1 MARRRQ
7 EIALQV
13 EIETQEEWNEII
25 NKEGLTVVDIYQ
37 TYGGP
42 CKAMESKFRTLK
54 NTVGDSTLNFAIA
67 KADTIDS
74 LEKYRGRCE
83 PCFLF
88 YATGVLVDAVI
99 GANAPELQRKIML
112 NLEQEKKILK
122 EGGERREYSFEHV
135 SVDEDD
141 EGDTRTIRNRS
152 SSVVNAITSQQ
163 YTLGVIRPDAYADG
177 KVDEIVDKITQ
188 NGFKILVQQEHHLNE
203 HDARELHRYKMT
215 QEGYEEH
222 IARMTSGPSIV
233 LLLQKTDAK
242 DSTVDELLDL
252 VNSDELLKEN
262 VDCTQSMDNIH
273 EELTLLLPNIVQR
286 PRTPEGNLERT
297 LAIIR
302 PSALKF
308 YKDAIVSRIRDSGF
322 EVTRTTEIQLTRPQ
336 AEEFYAA
343 KKNESFYEDLI
354 QEMTSGPSVALYLI
368 KKDAVQGFRAL
379 LGPADKSKIK
389 EASGTFRHEFDI
401 VDTKINSLHAP
412 STRAEANRNLRFFFP
427 EERILAILKPNLT
440 DQQKSEIVE
449 TFKKADFFV
458 LARKTEILTPEQV
471 AQLQP
476 SHQGK
481 DYYNELSS
489 YMTSGPS
496 ELLVL
501 AKENAGQ
508 KWQELVGP
516 DDPAK
521 ATESAPNSL
530 RALYGKDLVH
540 NAVTVSI
547 DVEQA
552 KHDIQLI
559 FGDLDREE
567 GKNIYFIII

>member
-135 SVDEDD
+135 SVDEDE

-401 VDTKINSLHAP
+401 VDAKINSLHAP